1 MKGRKT
7 RKMRGGSA
15 NKLVNFTFSA
25 SLHGN
30 AQVNYPEKVLAWY
43 TEIQVPE
50 YCDFYDLHNFTLK
63 YNRATNMY
71 EGQFVVDAKESN
83 ETIKEI
89 LELFV
94 DSDDDGNY
102 PIIINKNA
110 TDSSNFEIYDANNYN
125 SNNENIKLPLY
136 LVIGRLEAFD
146 ITTMRNNMRKNNMRN
161 NNMKNTKRNKNRNR
175 R

>member
-25 SLHGN
+25 TLHGN

-43 TEIQVPE
+43 REIQIPT
-50 YCDFYDLHNFTLK
+50 YSDMYDLNNFTLK
-63 YNRATNMY
+63 YNRGTNMY
-71 EGQFVVDAKESN
+71 EGQFLINKNESN
-83 ETIKEI
+83 ESIKDI

-94 DSDDDGNY
+94 DPDDDGNY
-102 PIIINKNA
+102 PIIINKNNA
-110 TDSSNFEIYDANNYN
+110 DSSSFEIYDDNNYN
-125 SNNENIKLPLY
+125 NNNNENKRPPLY

-146 ITTMRNNMRKNNMRN
+146 ITTLKNNNNMRKNNM
-161 NNMKNTKRNKNRNR
+161 KNTRNRNR